1 MRKILIFTF
10 IVISTVSNVQA
21 RKLISWNIQDG
32 MWSDQK
38 NNYDNFV
45 EFLKTTDPDVCVF
58 CEAKTTHL
66 EAGQEPYLPDNW
78 NKVAARYG
86 HPYVYLAVDQDN
98 SPQVIT
104 SKHPINNMKRITGN
118 GSDTIVGHGAGWVQ
132 IEMGGL
138 VYNIVCMHA
147 MPFAFTGSNPMAG
160 GGMGPM
166 GGGSQFGNMP
176 QREGPSMGG
185 GGPSGNGSSSREN
198 RPSNASEGM
207 NGGRQPGGMGFGGGF
222 GGRGGNGGN
231 DEFRKKEVEYVCRN
245 TILTREHPEQEL
257 WLMMGDFNSI
267 SSLDNGHYNLSADSS
282 IYCVHDYIRNNTP
295 YIDVIANK
303 HPGEFIQ
310 SSQNGRRI
318 DFIYATEPV
327 IKQIR
332 SAEILNSGYTE
343 QHRAS
348 GASYWIPSDHRPI
361 LIEF

>member
-1 MRKILIFTF
+1 MRRFLICALMA
-10 IVISTVSNVQA
+10 VAVVGSVSA

-32 MWSDQK
+32 MWSDQA

-45 EFLKTTDPDVCVF
+45 EFIKATDPDVCVF

-66 EAGQEPYLPDNW
+66 ESGQEAYLPANW
-78 NKVAARYG
+78 DKVAARYG
-86 HPYVYLAVDQDN
+86 HQYVYLAQDQDN

-104 SKHPINNMKRITGN
+104 SKYPIKNMKRIA
-118 GSDTIVGHGAGWVQ
+118 GSQDTVVGHGAGWVQ
-132 IEMGGL
+132 IRMDGKT
-138 VYNIVCMHA
+138 YNIVCMHA
-147 MPFAFTGSNPMAG
+147 MPFAMGGGRPQG
-160 GGMGPM
+160 GRPQGGMGP
-166 GGGSQFGNMP
+166 
-176 QREGPSMGG
+176 
-185 GGPSGNGSSSREN
+185 
-198 RPSNASEGM
+198 
-207 NGGRQPGGMGFGGGF
+207 GRGMGS
-222 GGRGGNGGN
+222 GGRGGGS
-231 DEFRKKEVEYVCRN
+231 DEFRKKEVEYVCN
-245 TILTREHPEQEL
+245 QTILTRKHPEHEL

-267 SSLDNGHYNLSADSS
+267 SSLDNDHYKLSADSS

-327 IKQIR
+327 IRQIK

-343 QHRAS
+343 QHREQ
-348 GASYWIPSDHRPI
+348 GAQYWVPSDHRPI

>member
-1 MRKILIFTF
+1 MNIRRDIICALMLLMAVGT
-10 IVISTVSNVQA
+10 VQA

-32 MWSDQK
+32 MWSDQA

-66 EAGQEPYLPDNW
+66 ESGQEPYLPDNW
-78 NKVAARYG
+78 DKVAARYG
-86 HPYVYLAVDQDN
+86 HQYVYLAQEQDN

-104 SKHPINNMKRITGN
+104 SKHPIRNIKRIAG
-118 GSDTIVGHGAGWVQ
+118 GQDTIVGHGAGWVQ
-132 IEMGGL
+132 IDMDGKT
-138 VYNIVCMHA
+138 YNIVCMHA
-147 MPFAFTGSNPMAG
+147 MPFAMSG
-160 GGMGPM
+160 GGMGGGRPSGM
-166 GGGSQFGNMP
+166 GGPQGGAAPQGGTRPSGNGGASRGTRPSGGFG
-176 QREGPSMGG
+176 GFGGMGG
-185 GGPSGNGSSSREN
+185 GGS
-198 RPSNASEGM
+198 
-207 NGGRQPGGMGFGGGF
+207 
-222 GGRGGNGGN
+222 
-231 DEFRKKEVEYVCRN
+231 DEFRKKEVEYVCKQ

-267 SSLDNGHYNLSADSS
+267 SSLDNDHYKLSADSS
-282 IYCVHDYIRNNTP
+282 IYCVHDFIRNKTP

-327 IKQIR
+327 IRQIK

>member
-1 MRKILIFTF
+1 MRKYLICAL
-10 IVISTVSNVQA
+10 IVLMGVGSVQA

-32 MWSDQK
+32 MWSDQA

-66 EAGQEPYLPDNW
+66 ENGQEPYLPANW
-78 NKVAARYG
+78 DKVAARYG
-86 HPYVYLAVDQDN
+86 HQYVYLALEQDN

-104 SKHPINNMKRITGN
+104 SKHPINNVKRIAGN

-132 IEMGGL
+132 IDMDGKT
-138 VYNIVCMHA
+138 YNIVCMHA
-147 MPFAFTGSNPMAG
+147 MPFAMG
-160 GGMGPM
+160 GGMGGGRPSGM
-166 GGGSQFGNMP
+166 GRPQGGGAP
-176 QREGPSMGG
+176 QGG
-185 GGPSGNGSSSREN
+185 ARPSGGMGS
-198 RPSNASEGM
+198 
-207 NGGRQPGGMGFGGGF
+207 GRGMGFGGP
-222 GGRGGNGGN
+222 GGGSGS
-231 DEFRKKEVEYVCRN
+231 DEFRKKEVEYVCKN
-245 TILTREHPEQEL
+245 TILTTEHPENEL

-267 SSLDNGHYNLSADSS
+267 SSLDNDHYKLSADSS

-327 IKQIR
+327 IRQIK

-343 QHRAS
+343 QHRAA

>member
-1 MRKILIFTF
+1 MRIRKDILC
-10 IVISTVSNVQA
+10 VLMVLMAVSTLQA

-32 MWSDQK
+32 MWSDQA

-66 EAGQEPYLPDNW
+66 ESGQEAYLPANW
-78 NKVAARYG
+78 DKVAARYG
-86 HPYVYLAVDQDN
+86 HEYVYLAQDQDN

-104 SKHPINNMKRITGN
+104 SKHPIRNMKRIA
-118 GSDTIVGHGAGWVQ
+118 GSQDTVVGHGAGWVQ
-132 IEMGGL
+132 IDMDGKT
-138 VYNIVCMHA
+138 YNIVCMHA
-147 MPFAFTGSNPMAG
+147 MPFAMGA
-160 GGMGPM
+160 GGMGGGRPSGM
-166 GGGSQFGNMP
+166 SRPQGGAPQAGAAPQGGNRPSGGSG
-176 QREGPSMGG
+176 SMGG
-185 GGPSGNGSSSREN
+185 GRPQGGMGSGR
-198 RPSNASEGM
+198 
-207 NGGRQPGGMGFGGGF
+207 GMGFGGP
-222 GGRGGNGGN
+222 GGGGGS
-231 DEFRKKEVEYVCRN
+231 DEFRKKEVEFVCN
-245 TILTREHPEQEL
+245 QTILTRQHPEQEL

-267 SSLDNGHYNLSADSS
+267 SSLDNDHYKLSADSS
-282 IYCVHDYIRNNTP
+282 IYCVHDYIRNKTP

-327 IKQIR
+327 IKQIKN
-332 SAEILNSGYTE
+332 AEILNSGYTE

>member
-1 MRKILIFTF
+1 MRKYLFCALVVLMSVGT
-10 IVISTVSNVQA
+10 VQA

-32 MWSDQK
+32 MWSDQA

-45 EFLKTTDPDVCVF
+45 EFLKTADPDVCVF

-66 EAGQEPYLPDNW
+66 ENGQEPYLPANW
-78 NKVAARYG
+78 DKVAARYG
-86 HPYVYLAVDQDN
+86 HQYVYLALEQDN

-104 SKHPINNMKRITGN
+104 SKYPINNVKRIAGN

-132 IEMGGL
+132 IEMDGKT
-138 VYNIVCMHA
+138 YNIVCMHA

-160 GGMGPM
+160 GMGGFGGGRPQGGTGAPGGNRPQGGLAPQGSGRPQGGMGP
-166 GGGSQFGNMP
+166 
-176 QREGPSMGG
+176 
-185 GGPSGNGSSSREN
+185 
-198 RPSNASEGM
+198 
-207 NGGRQPGGMGFGGGF
+207 GRGMGFGGP
-222 GGRGGNGGN
+222 GGGGGS

-245 TILTREHPEQEL
+245 TILTREHPENEL

-267 SSLDNGHYNLSADSS
+267 SGIDNFHYGLSADSS

-327 IKQIR
+327 IRQIK

-343 QHRAS
+343 QHRAT

>member
-1 MRKILIFTF
+1 MRKYLFCGLMA
-10 IVISTVSNVQA
+10 IVAMGSVSA

-32 MWSDQK
+32 MWSDQA

-45 EFLKTTDPDVCVF
+45 EFLKTMDPDVCVF

-66 EAGQEPYLPDNW
+66 ESGQEPYLPANW
-78 NKVAARYG
+78 DKVAARYG
-86 HPYVYLAVDQDN
+86 HPYVYLAVEQDN

-104 SKHPINNMKRITGN
+104 SKHPINNVKRIPGGN
-118 GSDTIVGHGAGWVQ
+118 DTIVGHGAGWVQ
-132 IEMGGL
+132 IEMDGKT
-138 VYNIVCMHA
+138 YNIVCMHA
-147 MPFAFTGSNPMAG
+147 MPFAMGA
-160 GGMGPM
+160 GGMG
-166 GGGSQFGNMP
+166 
-176 QREGPSMGG
+176 
-185 GGPSGNGSSSREN
+185 
-198 RPSNASEGM
+198 
-207 NGGRQPGGMGFGGGF
+207 GFGGGRPSGGSGRPSGGF
-222 GGRGGNGGN
+222 GGFGGMGGPGGGGGS
-231 DEFRKKEVEYVCRN
+231 DEFRKKEVEYVCN
-245 TILTREHPEQEL
+245 QTILTREHPENEL

-267 SSLDNGHYNLSADSS
+267 SSLDNDHYKLSADSS
-282 IYCVHDYIRNNTP
+282 IYCVHDYIRNKTP

-327 IKQIR
+327 IKQIK

-343 QHRAS
+343 QRREQ

>member
-1 MRKILIFTF
+1 MNIKRDIICALMLLVAVGT
-10 IVISTVSNVQA
+10 VQA

-32 MWSDQK
+32 MWSDQA

-66 EAGQEPYLPDNW
+66 ESGQEPYLPDNW
-78 NKVAARYG
+78 DKVAARYG

-104 SKHPINNMKRITGN
+104 SKHPINNVKRIPGGN
-118 GSDTIVGHGAGWVQ
+118 DTIVGHGAGWVQ
-132 IEMGGL
+132 IDMDGKT
-138 VYNIVCMHA
+138 YNIVCMHS
-147 MPFAFTGSNPMAG
+147 MPFA
-160 GGMGPM
+160 M
-166 GGGSQFGNMP
+166 GGSRSQ
-176 QREGPSMGG
+176 R
-185 GGPSGNGSSSREN
+185 
-198 RPSNASEGM
+198 
-207 NGGRQPGGMGFGGGF
+207 GMGFGRPGG
-222 GGRGGNGGN
+222 GGS
-231 DEFRKKEVEYVCRN
+231 DEFRKKEVQYVCN
-245 TILTREHPEQEL
+245 QTILTREHPEQEL

-267 SSLDNGHYNLSADSS
+267 SSLDNDHYKLSADSS

-318 DFIYATEPV
+318 DYIYATEPV
-327 IKQIR
+327 IKQIK

-343 QHRAS
+343 QHREQ
-348 GASYWIPSDHRPI
+348 GAQYWVPSDHRPI

>member
-1 MRKILIFTF
+1 MRKYLFCGLMA
-10 IVISTVSNVQA
+10 IVAVGTVQA

-32 MWSDQK
+32 MWSDQA

-66 EAGQEPYLPDNW
+66 ESGQEPYLPANW
-78 NKVAARYG
+78 DKVAARYG
-86 HPYVYLAVDQDN
+86 HPHVYLAVDQDN

-104 SKHPINNMKRITGN
+104 SKHPINNVKRIPGGN
-118 GSDTIVGHGAGWVQ
+118 DTIVGHGAGWVQ
-132 IEMGGL
+132 IEMDGKT
-138 VYNIVCMHA
+138 YNIVCMHA
-147 MPFAFTGSNPMAG
+147 MPFAMGA
-160 GGMGPM
+160 GGMG
-166 GGGSQFGNMP
+166 
-176 QREGPSMGG
+176 
-185 GGPSGNGSSSREN
+185 
-198 RPSNASEGM
+198 
-207 NGGRQPGGMGFGGGF
+207 GFGGGRPSGSGNRPSGSGRPSGGF
-222 GGRGGNGGN
+222 GGFGGPGGGGGS
-231 DEFRKKEVEYVCRN
+231 DEFRKKEVEYVCN
-245 TILTREHPEQEL
+245 QTILTREHPENEL

-267 SSLDNGHYNLSADSS
+267 SSLDNDHYKLSADSS
-282 IYCVHDYIRNNTP
+282 IYCVHDYIRNKTP

-327 IKQIR
+327 IKQIK

-343 QHRAS
+343 QRREQ

>member
-1 MRKILIFTF
+1 MRKYLFCGLMA
-10 IVISTVSNVQA
+10 IVAVGTVQA

-32 MWSDQK
+32 MWSDQA

-66 EAGQEPYLPDNW
+66 ESGQEPYLPANW
-78 NKVAARYG
+78 DKVAARYG
-86 HPYVYLAVDQDN
+86 HPYVYLAVEQDN

-104 SKHPINNMKRITGN
+104 SKHPINNVKRIPGGN
-118 GSDTIVGHGAGWVQ
+118 DTIVGHGAGWVQ
-132 IEMGGL
+132 IEMDGKT
-138 VYNIVCMHA
+138 YNIVCMHA
-147 MPFAFTGSNPMAG
+147 MPFAMGA
-160 GGMGPM
+160 GGMG
-166 GGGSQFGNMP
+166 
-176 QREGPSMGG
+176 
-185 GGPSGNGSSSREN
+185 
-198 RPSNASEGM
+198 
-207 NGGRQPGGMGFGGGF
+207 GFGGGRPSGGSGRPSGGF
-222 GGRGGNGGN
+222 GGFGGMGGPGGGGGS
-231 DEFRKKEVEYVCRN
+231 DEFRKKEVEYVCN
-245 TILTREHPEQEL
+245 QTILTREHPENEL

-267 SSLDNGHYNLSADSS
+267 SSLDNDHYKLSADSS
-282 IYCVHDYIRNNTP
+282 IYCVHDYIRNKTP

-327 IKQIR
+327 IKQIK

-343 QHRAS
+343 QRREQ

>member
-1 MRKILIFTF
+1 MRKILFCALMT
-10 IVISTVSNVQA
+10 IVAVGTVQA

-32 MWSDQK
+32 MWSDQA

-66 EAGQEPYLPDNW
+66 ESGQEPYLPANW
-78 NKVAARYG
+78 DKVAARYG
-86 HPYVYLAVDQDN
+86 HPYVYLAVEQDN

-104 SKHPINNMKRITGN
+104 SKHPINNVKRIPGGN
-118 GSDTIVGHGAGWVQ
+118 DTIVGHGAGWVQ
-132 IEMGGL
+132 IEMDGKT
-138 VYNIVCMHA
+138 YNIVCVHA
-147 MPFAFTGSNPMAG
+147 MPFAMGA
-160 GGMGPM
+160 GGMGGF
-166 GGGSQFGNMP
+166 GGGRPSGGSSRSQGGAAP
-176 QREGPSMGG
+176 QGG
-185 GGPSGNGSSSREN
+185 SRPSGNGGAQSGN
-198 RPSNASEGM
+198 RPSG
-207 NGGRQPGGMGFGGGF
+207 GGRPSGGF
-222 GGRGGNGGN
+222 GGFGGMGGPGGGGGS
-231 DEFRKKEVEYVCRN
+231 DEFRKKEVEYVCN
-245 TILTREHPEQEL
+245 QTILTREHPENEL

-267 SSLDNGHYNLSADSS
+267 SSLDNDHYKLSADSS
-282 IYCVHDYIRNNTP
+282 IYCVHDYIRNKTP

-327 IKQIR
+327 IKQIK

-343 QHRAS
+343 QRREQ

>member
-1 MRKILIFTF
+1 MHSFTIIDSEGTIPLCFFVHLETKGLKLYFSMRKYLICAL
-10 IVISTVSNVQA
+10 IVLLGVGSVQA

-32 MWSDQK
+32 MWSDQD

-45 EFLKTTDPDVCVF
+45 EFLKVTDPDVCVF

-66 EAGQEPYLPDNW
+66 ESGQEPYLPANW
-78 NKVAARYG
+78 DKVAARYG
-86 HPYVYLAVDQDN
+86 HQYVYLALEQDN

-104 SKHPINNMKRITGN
+104 SKHPINNVKRIAGN

-132 IEMGGL
+132 IEMDGKT
-138 VYNIVCMHA
+138 YNIVCMHA
-147 MPFAFTGSNPMAG
+147 MPFAMG
-160 GGMGPM
+160 GGMG
-166 GGGSQFGNMP
+166 GG
-176 QREGPSMGG
+176 R
-185 GGPSGNGSSSREN
+185 PSGMSRPQGGAAPQGG
-198 RPSNASEGM
+198 RPSGM
-207 NGGRQPGGMGFGGGF
+207 GSGRGMGFGGP
-222 GGRGGNGGN
+222 GGGGGS
-231 DEFRKKEVEYVCRN
+231 DEFRKKEVEYVCKN
-245 TILTREHPEQEL
+245 TILTHEHSENEL

-267 SSLDNGHYNLSADSS
+267 SSLDNDHYKLSADSS
-282 IYCVHDYIRNNTP
+282 IYCVHDYIRNQTP

-327 IKQIR
+327 IKQIK

-343 QHRAS
+343 QHRAT

>member
-1 MRKILIFTF
+1 MRKVLFF
-10 IVISTVSNVQA
+10 ALMAFAAVSGVQA

-32 MWSDQK
+32 MWSDQA

-66 EAGQEPYLPDNW
+66 ESGQEPYLPANW
-78 NKVAARYG
+78 DKVAARYG
-86 HPYVYLAVDQDN
+86 HPYVFLAVDQDN

-104 SKHPINNMKRITGN
+104 SKHPIKDVKRIPGGN
-118 GSDTIVGHGAGWVQ
+118 DTVVGHGAGWVQ
-132 IEMGGL
+132 IEMDGKT
-138 VYNIVCMHA
+138 YNIVCMHA
-147 MPFAFTGSNPMAG
+147 MPFAMGA
-160 GGMGPM
+160 GGMG
-166 GGGSQFGNMP
+166 
-176 QREGPSMGG
+176 
-185 GGPSGNGSSSREN
+185 
-198 RPSNASEGM
+198 
-207 NGGRQPGGMGFGGGF
+207 GFGGGRPSGGSRPQSGAAPQGGNRPSGNSGNRPSGGSRPSGGF
-222 GGRGGNGGN
+222 GGFGGMGGPGGGGGS
-231 DEFRKKEVEYVCRN
+231 DEFRKKEVQYVCN
-245 TILTREHPEQEL
+245 QTILTREHPEQEL

-267 SSLDNGHYNLSADSS
+267 SSLDNDHYKLSADSS

-318 DFIYATEPV
+318 DFIYATDPV
-327 IKQIR
+327 IKQIK

-343 QHRAS
+343 QHREQ
-348 GASYWIPSDHRPI
+348 GASYWTPSDHRPI

>member
-1 MRKILIFTF
+1 MRKILFCALMA
-10 IVISTVSNVQA
+10 IVAVSGVHA

-32 MWSDQK
+32 MWSDQA

-45 EFLKTTDPDVCVF
+45 EFLKTIDPDICVF

-66 EAGQEPYLPDNW
+66 ESGQEAYLPANW
-78 NKVAARYG
+78 DKVAARYG

-104 SKHPINNMKRITGN
+104 SKHPINNVKRIPGGN
-118 GSDTIVGHGAGWVQ
+118 DTIVGHGAGWVQ
-132 IEMGGL
+132 IEMDGKT
-138 VYNIVCMHA
+138 YNIVCMHA
-147 MPFAFTGSNPMAG
+147 MPFAMGA
-160 GGMGPM
+160 GGMGGF
-166 GGGSQFGNMP
+166 GGGRP
-176 QREGPSMGG
+176 QGGSRPQGAGAPGG
-185 GGPSGNGSSSREN
+185 G
-198 RPSNASEGM
+198 RPQGGAAPQ
-207 NGGRQPGGMGFGGGF
+207 GGRPQGGMGSGRGMGFGGP
-222 GGRGGNGGN
+222 GGGGS
-231 DEFRKKEVEYVCRN
+231 DEFRKKEVQYVCN
-245 TILTREHPEQEL
+245 QTILTHEHPEQEL

-267 SSLDNGHYNLSADSS
+267 SSLDNDHYKLSADSS

-327 IKQIR
+327 IKQIK

-343 QHRAS
+343 QHRAQ

>member
-1 MRKILIFTF
+1 MVLMAVGT
-10 IVISTVSNVQA
+10 VQA

-32 MWSDQK
+32 MWSDQA

-66 EAGQEPYLPDNW
+66 ESGQEAYLPANW
-78 NKVAARYG
+78 DKVAARYG
-86 HPYVYLAVDQDN
+86 HQYVYLAQDQDN

-104 SKHPINNMKRITGN
+104 SKHPIKNMKRIA
-118 GSDTIVGHGAGWVQ
+118 GSQDTIVGHGAGWVQ
-132 IEMGGL
+132 IEMDNKT
-138 VYNIVCMHA
+138 YNIVCMHA
-147 MPFAFTGSNPMAG
+147 MPFAMG
-160 GGMGPM
+160 GGMGGGFPGM
-166 GGGSQFGNMP
+166 GGG
-176 QREGPSMGG
+176 RPSGGMGSGRGMGSGG
-185 GGPSGNGSSSREN
+185 GGGS
-198 RPSNASEGM
+198 
-207 NGGRQPGGMGFGGGF
+207 
-222 GGRGGNGGN
+222 
-231 DEFRKKEVEYVCRN
+231 DEFRKKEVEYVCKQ
-245 TILTREHPEQEL
+245 TILTHENADKEL

-267 SSLDNGHYNLSADSS
+267 SSIDNFHYELSADSS
-282 IYCVHDYIRNNTP
+282 IYCVHDYIRNQTP

-327 IKQIR
+327 IKQIK

-343 QHRAS
+343 QRRAS

>member
-1 MRKILIFTF
+1 MRKYLFCALMA
-10 IVISTVSNVQA
+10 IVAVGTVQA

-32 MWSDQK
+32 MWSDQA

-66 EAGQEPYLPDNW
+66 ESGQEPYLPANW
-78 NKVAARYG
+78 DKVAARYG
-86 HPYVYLAVDQDN
+86 HPYVYLAVEQDN

-104 SKHPINNMKRITGN
+104 SKHPIKNVKRIPGGN
-118 GSDTIVGHGAGWVQ
+118 DTIVGHGAGWVQ
-132 IEMGGL
+132 IEMDGKT
-138 VYNIVCMHA
+138 YNIVCMHA
-147 MPFAFTGSNPMAG
+147 MPFAMGA
-160 GGMGPM
+160 GGMG
-166 GGGSQFGNMP
+166 
-176 QREGPSMGG
+176 
-185 GGPSGNGSSSREN
+185 
-198 RPSNASEGM
+198 
-207 NGGRQPGGMGFGGGF
+207 GFGGGRPSGGSGRPSGGF
-222 GGRGGNGGN
+222 GGFGGMGGPGGGGGS
-231 DEFRKKEVEYVCRN
+231 DEFRKKEVEYVCN
-245 TILTREHPEQEL
+245 QTILTREHPENEL

-267 SSLDNGHYNLSADSS
+267 SSLDNDHYKLSADSS
-282 IYCVHDYIRNNTP
+282 IYCVHDYIRNKTP

-303 HPGEFIQ
+303 HLGEFIQ

-327 IKQIR
+327 IKQIK

-343 QHRAS
+343 QRREQ